1 MKTHFQLVGEEPYL
15 MRKIFC
21 IFVKVV
27 LFIIGK
33 ETYRARQDSNLQS
46 SDPKS
51 DALSVT
57 PRAHLDFEQLSYQH
71 SNSLSLMG
79 KVEILTTN
87 PLKDDFN

>member
-1 MKTHFQLVGEEPYL
+1 MKRSSLMVGGE
-15 MRKIFC
+15 K
-21 IFVKVV
+21 
-27 LFIIGK
+27 
-33 ETYRARQDSNLQS
+33 TYRARQDSNLQS

-57 PRAHLDFEQLSYQH
+57 PRALLDFEQLSYQH